1 MKVETKNKKLFL
13 IVFHDCNRNCKG
25 FKIVPEG
32 LLNFE
37 LNTLKLSGKIIL
49 TFHEIE
55 DEIEGKKVGEKWIR
69 YFS

>member
-1 MKVETKNKKLFL
+1 MKAETKNKKLFL
-13 IVFHDCNRNCKG
+13 IVFHDCNKNYKG

-55 DEIEGKKVGEKWIR
+55 NEIEGKKIAKNWIK